1 MVSAWTCNSFSWFQS
16 AIVFTKNEF
25 LNYCSVWALGTITL
39 LVLLVV
45 EQNLRIH
52 GGEVFRF
59 NVSCLFFGGQKK
71 VSVGRAGID
80 PLTVLYIHFS
90 LWSRCL
96 LSNVSRLRIKCV
108 VLIQLNTL
116 KHVHTQICAPWC
128 VLSNAYGTHHK
139 SPTVSSYGA
148 AVS

>member
-1 MVSAWTCNSFSWFQS
+1 MGCGYYKTS
-16 AIVFTKNEF
+16 
-25 LNYCSVWALGTITL
+25 G
-39 LVLLVV
+39 VV
-45 EQNLRIH
+45 GQNLRIH

-80 PLTVLYIHFS
+80 PLTVLYINFS

-96 LSNVSRLRIKCV
+96 LSNVSRLRIECV

-128 VLSNAYGTHHK
+128 VLSNAYRTHHK

>member
-1 MVSAWTCNSFSWFQS
+1 
-16 AIVFTKNEF
+16 
-25 LNYCSVWALGTITL
+25 
-39 LVLLVV
+39 
-45 EQNLRIH
+45 
-52 GGEVFRF
+52 VFRF
-59 NVSCLFFGGQKK
+59 NVFCLFFGGQKK

-80 PLTVLYIHFS
+80 PLTVLYINFS

-96 LSNVSRLRIKCV
+96 LSNVSRLRIECV